1 MPDRYLVENATGG
14 AVDVSTSPTL
24 LKGQSRT
31 TRVAIVCAANSCTRA
46 APSGADE
53 GLEIGGVGAYIVTAT
68 LSSGTFSGTGAIELW
83 VYDYAASASP
93 WLYLVGK
100 DKTPTSGKSACIW
113 PVETISFRPGK
124 YRLVARPNAVAT
136 SAAAPTMTVAIRAVV
151 KQPNL

>member
-1 MPDRYLVENATGG
+1 VPDRYLVENATGG
-14 AVDVSTSPTL
+14 AVEVSTNPTL
-24 LKGQSRT
+24 IRGQGRT
-31 TRVAIVCAANSCTRA
+31 TRVAISCAANSCSRN

-68 LSSGTFSGTGAIELW
+68 VSSGTFSGTGVIELW
-83 VYDYAASASP
+83 VYDYTAST
-93 WLYLVGK
+93 WHYLVGK
-100 DKTPTSGKSACIW
+100 DKTPTNGKSACIW

-136 SAAAPTMTVAIRAVV
+136 SAAAPTMTVAVRAVT